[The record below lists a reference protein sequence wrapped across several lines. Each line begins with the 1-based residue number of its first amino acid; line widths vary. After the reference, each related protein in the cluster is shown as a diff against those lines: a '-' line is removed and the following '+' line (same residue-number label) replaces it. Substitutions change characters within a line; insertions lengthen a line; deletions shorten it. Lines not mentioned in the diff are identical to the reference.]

1 MRSSVGHMPDDAK
14 IVDGPIEVASDESN
28 KRAFSYRVMRG
39 EAAHDVLVV
48 IPTAMMAS
56 SPLHP
61 LGALVVET
69 KGRSALSNARSP
81 KAISPNG
88 LHSAI

>member
-1 MRSSVGHMPDDAK
+1 MPDDAK

-56 SPLHP
+56 SPLH
-61 LGALVVET
+61 L
-69 KGRSALSNARSP
+69 SAHSSSQQRADQFSNARSP